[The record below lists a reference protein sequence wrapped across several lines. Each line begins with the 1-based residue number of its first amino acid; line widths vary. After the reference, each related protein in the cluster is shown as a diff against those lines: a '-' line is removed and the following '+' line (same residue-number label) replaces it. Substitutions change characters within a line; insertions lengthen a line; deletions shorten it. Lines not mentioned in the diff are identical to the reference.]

1 MPLPAQQQQQTLN
14 AAGGLF
20 QSLLQITG
28 SSAQVASATGIMASA
43 SPYVAAI
50 YQAINL
56 LPPGELK
63 DWLQA
68 GPIEFWKKIWTL
80 VKGRK
85 WTDGDYVL
93 GERLNDQIYCNG
105 DATRRQVSD
114 EMVDLAHV
122 IFNQLFGVRIATA
135 EDLDALDAGVA
146 AYKTR
151 AVSQDM
157 STEAI
162 ERAVFLK
169 KNYYPS
175 STYNVKCWDLRYF
188 GIYPLVD
195 RIPGYEIGKWYTGTV
210 IGGAEAV
217 DGIIP
222 VSATDILDQYIGAN
236 FDPTTG
242 TTTLPDGTVL
252 RPGDSSGGGS
262 FLDQI
267 VSYVQTADPIV
278 LIGIAVGAGYIYNQ
292 IDNNGGFS

>member
-1 MPLPAQQQQQTLN
+1 MALPQQQQVN
-14 AAGGLF
+14 AYGGIF
-20 QSLLQITG
+20 QSLVQITG
-28 SSAQVASATGIMASA
+28 STSAVASASSIMSQA

-63 DWLQA
+63 DWLTSNPAQ
-68 GPIEFWKKIWTL
+68 FWKRIWTL

-122 IFNQLFGVRIATA
+122 VFNQLFGVRIATA

-157 STEAI
+157 SHEAI

-169 KNYYPS
+169 RNYYSS

-195 RIPGYEIGKWYTGTV
+195 RIPGYEIGKWYTGAV
-210 IGGAEAV
+210 IGGANAV
-217 DGIIP
+217 DGLIP
-222 VSATDILDQYIGAN
+222 VSATDILDQYVGAN
-236 FDPTTG
+236 FDPATG

-252 RPGDSSGGGS
+252 RPGDSGSGS
-262 FLDQI
+262 IIDQI
-267 VSYVQTADPIV
+267 ISYVETADPIV
-278 LIGIAVGAGYIYNQ
+278 LVGIAIGAGYVYNE
-292 IDNNGGFS
+292 IENNGGFG